1 MEFKHPKYYKKLRA
15 ANRIR
20 TAPKLVPKSAFTIT
34 SNKPQ
39 AKPEPSS
46 GSEASSSKPQAPSY
60 KRQA

>member
-15 ANRIR
+15 ANRVRI
-20 TAPKLVPKSAFTIT
+20 TPKLIPKSAFEIT

-46 GSEASSSKPQAPSY
+46 GSEISSSKHQASSSKHQA
-60 KRQA
+60 